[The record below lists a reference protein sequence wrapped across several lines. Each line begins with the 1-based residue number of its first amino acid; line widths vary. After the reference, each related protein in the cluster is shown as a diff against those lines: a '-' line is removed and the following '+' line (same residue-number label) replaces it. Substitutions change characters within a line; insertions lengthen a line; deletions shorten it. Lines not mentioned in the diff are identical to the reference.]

1 MREDRYLRW
10 VIRLLWAGL
19 VLAGVWAGF
28 RWVLPWL
35 APFLLA
41 AILAWLLEPLIR
53 LLTEVCRLPRRL
65 TAALCTLATV
75 ALLGGITALLLWRL
89 WYELV
94 QLAGRLP
101 TLLGNLSALADQ
113 AESWLYRLFVALPS
127 DLREPARQAVEELAR
142 SALALPGRM
151 GETGAAWVADTLSAL
166 PSAGLFLFTLFLATY
181 FFSAGRPGLRAAIR
195 QLPSHWQ
202 NQLSC
207 WQQAAV
213 QAAGGWLRAQG
224 LLLLATFAQ
233 VTVGLLLLRVE
244 PAVLLAGLTALVDAL
259 PIFGSGTVL
268 VPWGIW
274 ALLSGDLL
282 RGFGLLFLYGLVTLV
297 RSLLEPRL
305 VGRRAGLPP
314 LVALISM
321 YGGFRLFGILGLLLA
336 PLAAVVIW
344 QLWIEGKPDP
354 EVKKGTAPKPSPR
367 KDPPCDQ
374 C

>member
-1 MREDRYLRW
+1 M
-10 VIRLLWAGL
+10 
-19 VLAGVWAGF
+19 
-28 RWVLPWL
+28 
-35 APFLLA
+35 
-41 AILAWLLEPLIR
+41 
-53 LLTEVCRLPRRL
+53 
-65 TAALCTLATV
+65 
-75 ALLGGITALLLWRL
+75 
-89 WYELV
+89 
-94 QLAGRLP
+94 
-101 TLLGNLSALADQ
+101 
-113 AESWLYRLFVALPS
+113 
-127 DLREPARQAVEELAR
+127 
-142 SALALPGRM
+142 
-151 GETGAAWVADTLSAL
+151 
-166 PSAGLFLFTLFLATY
+166 
-181 FFSAGRPGLRAAIR
+181 
-195 QLPSHWQ
+195 
-202 NQLSC
+202 
-207 WQQAAV
+207 
-213 QAAGGWLRAQG
+213 
-224 LLLLATFAQ
+224 ATFAQ

-344 QLWIEGKPDP
+344 QLWMEGKPDP

-367 KDPPCDQ
+367 KDPPCNQ